1 MFKGRVERIS
11 HEGGLLVSYSGACP
25 ALDSVMVDSN
35 ENYVGKVDG
44 VVGNLD
50 NSLVHV
56 AHLDRKNDAN
66 SMIGIEITIRA
77 RHPKQDRPQRRDNDR
92 DNRQSRDNDRRNDR
106 RGGDRHDNNDWECSK
121 CNNSNFAFRTECNR
135 CGESKG
141 TGGERRNDRRPKFD
155 NRRDRNDN
163 ERHGNND
170 WECSKCNN
178 SNFAFRTE
186 CNRCG
191 ESKGT
196 GGDRRNERSPKFEK
210 HRDKND
216 NDRHGKNDWECSKC
230 NNSNFSFRTECNRCG
245 EPKGRDSGSRND
257 RRPQRGERRGR
268 ERNPRQNDRRS
279 KRDDDRKPRRDGR
292 EWSGNERRRGDRG
305 SSSPTPQAGDWDCPQ
320 CGKSNFA
327 KRTECFSCGRS
338 KRIGGARRK
347 GHHFSRDPSPLRS
360 HRYGKGDRRRDE

>member
-141 TGGERRNDRRPKFD
+141 TGGERRNDRR
-155 NRRDRNDN
+155 
-163 ERHGNND
+163 
-170 WECSKCNN
+170 
-178 SNFAFRTE
+178 
-186 CNRCG
+186 
-191 ESKGT
+191 
-196 GGDRRNERSPKFEK
+196 PKFEK